1 MLGNFDELCDQG
13 FNAEEILQQYT
24 KTTNK
29 AADYHKEL
37 QAKEASKDKQQLS
50 LIRHMTQL
58 KSEK

>member
-1 MLGNFDELCDQG
+1 MVLKDGKMAMLGNFTELCEQG

-37 QAKEASKDKQQLS
+37 
-50 LIRHMTQL
+50 
-58 KSEK
+58 